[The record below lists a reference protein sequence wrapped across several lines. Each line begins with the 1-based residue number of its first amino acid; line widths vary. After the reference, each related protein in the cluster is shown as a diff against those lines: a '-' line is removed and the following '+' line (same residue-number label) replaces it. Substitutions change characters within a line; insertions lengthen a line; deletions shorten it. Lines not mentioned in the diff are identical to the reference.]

1 MIAGFNE
8 AMRRRE
14 HEMRTQIN
22 EMSSVVLAHE
32 MKVGIPQGSICGPM
46 RRELIA
52 GFDEAMRRRELE
64 MRTQINE
71 SSVVLAHEMK
81 VGVP

>member
-1 MIAGFNE
+1 MWTNEERVDIWIDE

-32 MKVGIPQGSICGPM
+32 MKVGVPQGSICGPM
-46 RRELIA
+46 RRE
-52 GFDEAMRRRELE
+52 
-64 MRTQINE
+64 
-71 SSVVLAHEMK
+71 S
-81 VGVP
+81 

>member
-1 MIAGFNE
+1 MRETEDELDIQRRELTAGFDE

-32 MKVGIPQGSICGPM
+32 MKVGVPQGSICRPV
-46 RRELIA
+46 RRELAA
-52 GFDEAMRRRELE
+52 GFNEAMRGES
-64 MRTQINE
+64 MR
-71 SSVVLAHEMK
+71 
-81 VGVP
+81 